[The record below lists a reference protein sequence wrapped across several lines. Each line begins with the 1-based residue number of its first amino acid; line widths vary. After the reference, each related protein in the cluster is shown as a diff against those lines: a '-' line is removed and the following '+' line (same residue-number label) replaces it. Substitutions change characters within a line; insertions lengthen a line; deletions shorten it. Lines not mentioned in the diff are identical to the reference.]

1 MAISSFLRIGSANG
15 YETAV
20 GNISARQSTLAE
32 LQNSLTSGL
41 KINKPSDDPVGAA
54 QAERAITRLARIQ
67 ADQRAL
73 GLQTDAVTAAEST
86 LGSAV
91 TAAQSFRQLALSAGN
106 AALGASDRQTITQQ
120 LQGLRDQMF
129 MLSNTKDANG
139 QPLFGALGSALAPF
153 VQQSDSPSSYT
164 FAGVAGQSSSTT
176 VSIPAA
182 LDGDKAFMFKPARDA
197 SFNVTYSTNSG
208 SSSTGGVTL
217 QPPPATPVTGD
228 DYQIAFSNNA
238 GVLQYTVT
246 QLSTPP
252 VVGTP
257 ANFTPDA
264 PINFDGLS
272 LTVSGT
278 PVAGDTIDLKAN
290 SSIFSVMDHAV
301 ADIGN
306 ATTSKAVSQAVTQAL
321 ANIDIG
327 ISRLQAARGLAGALM
342 NRADSITATQT
353 ANSTQAEANRSH
365 AQDLDMVKAIS
376 DFQNRQTGYSAAL
389 QSYAQIQKL
398 SLFNFLG

>member
-1 MAISSFLRIGSANG
+1 MAINSFLRIGSANG
-15 YETAV
+15 FETAV
-20 GNISARQSTLAE
+20 SNISARQSALSG
-32 LQNSLTSGL
+32 LQASLTSGL

-91 TAAQSFRQLALSAGN
+91 TAAQSFRQLVVSAGDAALSP
-106 AALGASDRQTITQQ
+106 SDRQTIAQQ

-153 VQQSDSPSSYT
+153 VQQSNSPGTYT
-164 FAGVAGQSSSTT
+164 FSGVPGQTASTT

-182 LDGDKAFMFKPARDA
+182 LDGEKAFMLKPARDA
-197 SFNVTYSTNSG
+197 SFNVTYSSNSG
-208 SSSTGGVTL
+208 TSSTGGVTL
-217 QPPPATPVTGD
+217 QPPPATAVTGD

-238 GVLQYTVT
+238 GVMQYTVT

-252 VVGTP
+252 VVSAP
-257 ANFTPDA
+257 ANFTPGA

-278 PVAGDTIDLKAN
+278 PTSGDSMDIKAN

-301 ADIGN
+301 SDIGT
-306 ATTSKAVSQAVTQAL
+306 ATTSTAVSQAVTQAL

-327 ISRLQAARGLAGALM
+327 ISRLQAARGLAGTLM

-353 ANSTQAEANRSH
+353 ANSTQAETDRSH

-376 DFQNRQTGYSAAL
+376 EFQNRQTGYSAAL

-398 SLFNFLG
+398 SLFNFIG